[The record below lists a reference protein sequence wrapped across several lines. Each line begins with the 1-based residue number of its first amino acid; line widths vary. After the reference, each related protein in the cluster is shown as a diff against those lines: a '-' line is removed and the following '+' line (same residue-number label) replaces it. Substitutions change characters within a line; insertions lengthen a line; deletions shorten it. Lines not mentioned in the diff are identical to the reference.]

1 MNRKELYGIFKTSLR
16 DWLDD
21 NATLRAAALT
31 FFIILPLP
39 TLLFIVVGIFS
50 LFFGANNA
58 IGIVVLQI
66 SAVAGPAVA
75 GLFNQL
81 LTETASPFTSVWTA
95 IVVVGFTIVGA
106 VGAFSVLR
114 DAMDCIW
121 EVNLPKGQ
129 PLRARIRQKIVPFV
143 LVSAL
148 GLIVIAWTA
157 LSGGVFRAIML
168 YSRNSVIAEISIAI
182 VQVILSFGVAT
193 LLLAII
199 YKMIPQTKVHW
210 EDVTIAAVATGIAFT
225 VANYIFGTY
234 IYAFT
239 VTTVAGA
246 AGALLIILLWIFV
259 LNQIVLFG
267 AEVSKV
273 YAVTSGM
280 HAKRVLP
287 KNIRKITAPIEKLS
301 KKIEEEAKK
310 EFMNAPKTVKK
321 TENSTENMLRST
333 QIKEENEN
341 KQ

>member
-1 MNRKELYGIFKTSLR
+1 MNRKELCSIFKTSLR

-58 IGIVVLQI
+58 IGVVVLQI
-66 SAVAGPAVA
+66 SAFAGPTVA

-81 LTETASPFTSVWTA
+81 LVETASPFTSVWAA
-95 IVVVGFTIVGA
+95 IFVVGFSIVGA

-121 EVNLPKGQ
+121 EVTLPKRQ
-129 PLRARIRQKIVPFV
+129 PLWERIRQKIVPFI

-157 LSGGVFRAIML
+157 LSGGLVKAIAL
-168 YSRNSVIAEISIAI
+168 YSANSSITEISITI
-182 VQVILSFGVAT
+182 VQVILSFAVAT

-199 YKMIPQTKVHW
+199 YKMIPQTKIHW
-210 EDVTIAAVATGIAFT
+210 EDVTLAAVATGIAFT
-225 VANYIFGTY
+225 VASYIFETY

-280 HAKRVLP
+280 HAKKVLP
-287 KNIRKITAPIEKLS
+287 KNIEKIAAPIEKEKL
-301 KKIEEEAKK
+301 
-310 EFMNAPKTVKK
+310 
-321 TENSTENMLRST
+321 
-333 QIKEENEN
+333 
-341 KQ
+341 